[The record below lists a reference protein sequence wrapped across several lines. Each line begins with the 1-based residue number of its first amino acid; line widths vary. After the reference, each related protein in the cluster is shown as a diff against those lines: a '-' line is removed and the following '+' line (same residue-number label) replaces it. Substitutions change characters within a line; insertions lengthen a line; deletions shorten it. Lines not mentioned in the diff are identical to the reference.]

1 MARRCAMCWT
11 ANRTQLEQRVI
22 EGDSIQLIADEI
34 GVNPS
39 AVYRHLRLHVR
50 EQVRTELANRGAAV
64 HVADLAERLVGLMD
78 EAATVR
84 NYARTV
90 NDPRLLLQAAE
101 SERSTVM
108 ILVKQLGIDRTDL
121 VTSVRD
127 AQIILGL
134 VGKVLRPHPE
144 VMRELISELRRHS
157 SQRNEL
163 SDLADVLE
171 CSLLAPSTGSAQLR
185 SIQPKESHA

>member
-1 MARRCAMCWT
+1 MARKCAMCW
-11 ANRTQLEQRVI
+11 APNRAQLEQRAF
-22 EGDSIQLIADEI
+22 EGESKQLLAAEI

-39 AVYRHLRLHVR
+39 AIHRHMRMHA
-50 EQVRTELANRGAAV
+50 QVQLRTELANRGAAV

-84 NYARTV
+84 DYARTV

-144 VMRELISELRRHS
+144 VMRELISELRLHS

-171 CSLLAPSTGSAQLR
+171 SVLPGPSSGSTQLR
-185 SIQPKESHA
+185 SIPSKESHA

>member
-11 ANRTQLEQRVI
+11 ANRAQLEQRVI

-64 HVADLAERLVGLMD
+64 QIADLAERLVGLMD

-84 NYARTV
+84 NYARTI

-108 ILVKQLGIDRTDL
+108 ILIKQLGIDRTDI
-121 VTSVRD
+121 VGSVRD
-127 AQIILGL
+127 AQVILGL
-134 VGKVLRPHPE
+134 VGKVLRSHPE
-144 VMRELISELRRHS
+144 VMRELISELRLHS
-157 SQRNEL
+157 SERNEL

-171 CSLLAPSTGSAQLR
+171 CSLVAPSSGSTLLR
-185 SIQPKESHA
+185 SIPPKESQA